1 MIHNHQ
7 RPKVILNN
15 ESKDTL
21 KKYVEM
27 WIKIRDLIRSIT
39 NKSGNYDEEDMKI
52 KFNSDDVPLSKTP
65 KLCIIIVVRI
75 VFHMKTTNITPSFLR
90 RMFV

>member
-1 MIHNHQ
+1 MIRNHQ
-7 RPKVILNN
+7 RPKIILNN

-21 KKYVEM
+21 KKYEEM

-39 NKSGNYDEEDMKI
+39 NRSGNYDE
-52 KFNSDDVPLSKTP
+52 DDVPLSKTP